1 MSLIPCTAVSTTF
14 YISTHISHL
23 LRIVKPFIWYHNLQE
38 SLFKNN
44 KNVNFH
50 LSYLIVGILGILL
63 VIASY
68 ASNASAQQNSR
79 DNSNNPTAVSIQPN
93 INAENI
99 FNTKTMTLDNNVK
112 TLVILI
118 PNEGHHAAGED
129 NEARFLDQHFV
140 PENAVINTGTTV
152 LWFNGDAGH
161 ERTIDVKDANGNS
174 VFNTGEITDSQP
186 SQSFTF
192 SNPGEFNYEAQGD
205 PGVTM
210 TGSITV
216 GNIDSAVTPTSSS
229 SASSNSS
236 NFDTVGVLMVPTQDI
251 DRYIQ
256 QITSAGITVDNTY
269 DFKDLRGGQ
278 KGTGDTQ
285 TLIVWTT
292 TGKDLGQTLSS
303 LSELSKDLPYS

>member
-1 MSLIPCTAVSTTF
+1 
-14 YISTHISHL
+14 
-23 LRIVKPFIWYHNLQE
+23 
-38 SLFKNN
+38 
-44 KNVNFH
+44 
-50 LSYLIVGILGILL
+50 
-63 VIASY
+63 
-68 ASNASAQQNSR
+68 
-79 DNSNNPTAVSIQPN
+79 
-93 INAENI
+93 
-99 FNTKTMTLDNNVK
+99 MTLGNNVK

-152 LWFNGDAGH
+152 LWFNGDVGH

-192 SNPGEFNYEAQGD
+192 SNLGEFNYEAQGD

-216 GNIDSAVTPTSSS
+216 GNIDSAVTSSS
-229 SASSNSS
+229 SSSSSSNSS

-251 DRYIQ
+251 DSYIQ

-292 TGKDLGQTLSS
+292 TGKELGQTLSS
-303 LSELSKDLPYS
+303 LSELSADLPYS